1 MEGEVFLV
9 GLLGLFGGFV
19 FLRFVYAMV
28 ESS

>member
-1 MEGEVFLV
+1 MDGELFLA

-19 FLRFVYAMV
+19 FLRFLHAME

>member
-1 MEGEVFLV
+1 MEGEMVLV
-9 GLLGLFGGFV
+9 ALVGLFGGFV